1 MFRGKENPIPIGLAL
16 ANPVFANLA
25 PVRLAPAGMAPLAG
39 ATTFLHQL
47 SDDENVG
54 AAGSAHQFIA
64 PMDENVGAAGSA
76 HQFIAPVAGATPTE
90 ANSTD
95 ATPPQQQAPVSTSI
109 LGVRV
114 DRLAQQQVLA
124 LIEQMIARR
133 RASGNT
139 LPCQQIVTVNTEF
152 VVEAQHNPEFRRT
165 INEAALVVPDGI
177 GVVWGTHYIGTPA
190 PERITGTDTL
200 ELLAKRCAPLGYR
213 LYLLGAAPGVAEQ
226 AAAHL
231 QALAPGLQIAG
242 MYAGSPAPTEE
253 EAILERIRAAQA
265 DVLCVAYGAPAQDLW
280 IRRNL
285 SRLPV
290 AVAMGVGGAFDFL
303 SGRQRR
309 APRLMQSLG
318 LEWLYRL
325 YREPWRW
332 QRMLAIPRFL
342 RLLLSKEYR
351 KK

>member
-1 MFRGKENPIPIGLAL
+1 MFRGKKSLTSMNS
-16 ANPVFANLA
+16 
-25 PVRLAPAGMAPLAG
+25 RPA
-39 ATTFLHQL
+39 TSVT
-47 SDDENVG
+47 
-54 AAGSAHQFIA
+54 
-64 PMDENVGAAGSA
+64 
-76 HQFIAPVAGATPTE
+76 
-90 ANSTD
+90 
-95 ATPPQQQAPVSTSI
+95 TPPDSGDAKSPQQHSPTSTSI

-114 DRLAQQQVLA
+114 DRVSQQEALD

-133 RASGNT
+133 RASDNT
-139 LPCQQIVTVNTEF
+139 LPCQQIITVNTEF
-152 VVEAQHNPEFRRT
+152 VMEAQHNPAFHKA
-165 INEAALVVPDGI
+165 INDAALVLADGI
-177 GVVWGTHYIGTPA
+177 GVVWGTHYIGTPT

-213 LYLLGAAPGVAEQ
+213 LYLLGAAPGVAEA

-242 MYAGSPAPTEE
+242 TYAGSPSPAEE
-253 EAILERIRAAQA
+253 DEIIERIRQAQA

-280 IRRNL
+280 IQRNL

-309 APRLMQSLG
+309 APRTMQVLG

-325 YREPWRW
+325 YRQPWRW
-332 QRMLAIPRFL
+332 RRMLAIPQFIIQV
-342 RLLLSKEYR
+342 LLKERR